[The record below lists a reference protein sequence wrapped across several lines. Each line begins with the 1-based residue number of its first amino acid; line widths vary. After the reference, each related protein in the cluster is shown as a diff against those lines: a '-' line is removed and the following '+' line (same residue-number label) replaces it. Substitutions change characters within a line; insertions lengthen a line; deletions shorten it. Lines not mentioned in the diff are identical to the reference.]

1 MKANIVT
8 NIPGPRSLELKE
20 KREKSVAKGH
30 GSVCGVF
37 IKKALGSNLI
47 DVDGNIF
54 IDFAGGIGTMN
65 VGHSHPKVI
74 QAMENQLHQYTHP
87 CFTVAPYEPYVELA
101 EKLSN
106 KVPIKDHCKSVFF
119 NSGAEAVENAIKI
132 SKVYTGRTDILV
144 FSHAYHGRTQMT
156 MSMTYKEDPYKK
168 GFGPFIDNVHRVE
181 FPIKKFDAESL
192 NIDPKGIACLVIEP
206 VAGEGGFIPVGEN
219 AMREIRD
226 FCDLHDIILVADEV
240 QTGFGRTGTLF
251 AMEQFGVEPDLF
263 TVAKSIAGG
272 LPLSGVVGRSK
283 IMDAAHVGGI
293 GGTFGGNPISCAAA
307 LAVLEIMDDEK
318 LPQRAIEI
326 GSKIVSVINQLKKEV
341 RYIKSIR
348 GLGAMQGIE
357 IVDENGD
364 PDKDRV
370 LKIHQHALQ
379 NGLVMITAGTFGNV
393 IRTLMPLTISN
404 AELNQ
409 SLDILCDALKNS

>member
-1 MKANIVT
+1 M
-8 NIPGPRSLELKE
+8 
-20 KREKSVAKGH
+20 
-30 GSVCGVF
+30 
-37 IKKALGSNLI
+37 
-47 DVDGNIF
+47 
-54 IDFAGGIGTMN
+54 
-65 VGHSHPKVI
+65 
-74 QAMENQLHQYTHP
+74 
-87 CFTVAPYEPYVELA
+87 
-101 EKLSN
+101 
-106 KVPIKDHCKSVFF
+106 
-119 NSGAEAVENAIKI
+119 
-132 SKVYTGRTDILV
+132 
-144 FSHAYHGRTQMT
+144 
-156 MSMTYKEDPYKK
+156 
-168 GFGPFIDNVHRVE
+168 
-181 FPIKKFDAESL
+181 
-192 NIDPKGIACLVIEP
+192 
-206 VAGEGGFIPVGEN
+206 
-219 AMREIRD
+219 
-226 FCDLHDIILVADEV
+226 VADEV

-283 IMDAAHVGGI
+283 IMDAAHIGGI

-318 LPQRAIEI
+318 LPQRALEI

-341 RYIKSIR
+341 RCIKSIR